1 MSSETRS
8 RLDAALNATHESVQ
22 HLLLGWQRHAE
33 ATRTLNEAKVAAEN
47 ELADI
52 HSEIAE
58 WHEKV
63 NALLR
68 PIVEQMN
75 GTQPPPPVHPETS
88 SPSNPL
94 RNILGVN

>member
-33 ATRTLNEAKVAAEN
+33 ATRSLNEAKVAAEA
-47 ELADI
+47 ELASI
-52 HSEIAE
+52 HSEMAE

-63 NALLR
+63 NALLQ
-68 PIVEQMN
+68 PIIEQMN
-75 GTQPPPPVHPETS
+75 GAERQPSHSEQFGEATQ
-88 SPSNPL
+88 L
-94 RNILGVN
+94 RNLLGGR